1 MAAVR
6 MLVPASKTL
15 RREIGTTAVCHEGI
29 NDLAHEDL
37 HTAIVAVLHIGG
49 RPQLTTQPRAI
60 AFKSSIYTKQ

>member
-1 MAAVR
+1 

-15 RREIGTTAVCHEGI
+15 RIGTTAVCHEGI